1 VISFLFMPKSAAAF
15 AYLWIFQ
22 VKPGREAEF
31 EKLYGPNGGWAQFF
45 RGSPQYLRTE
55 LLRDLA
61 KPGRYCTIDYWT
73 DEASH
78 KEFCQQ
84 QAKQFKRLDAAGEKL
99 TESETAVG
107 NFEVVE

>member
-1 VISFLFMPKSAAAF
+1 MPKRPRPF
-15 AYLWIFQ
+15 AYMWVFQ
-22 VKPGREAEF
+22 VKTGSEAEF
-31 EKLYGPNGGWAQFF
+31 ERLYGPQGGWARFF

-61 KPGRYCTIDYWT
+61 KPNRYCTSDYWT

-84 QAKQFKRLDAAGEKL
+84 QAKEFKRLDAAGEKL

-107 NFEVVE
+107 NFEVVTGH